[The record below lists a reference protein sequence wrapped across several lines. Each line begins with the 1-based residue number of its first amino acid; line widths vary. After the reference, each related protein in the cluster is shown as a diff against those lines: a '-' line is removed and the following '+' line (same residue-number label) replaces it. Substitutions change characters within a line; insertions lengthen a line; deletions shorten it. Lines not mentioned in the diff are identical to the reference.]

1 MSEGR
6 DKLNDFSLL
15 KSLVGESKLAQKPN
29 RSGVKHPAQG
39 ANKSRKPNERRNNPK
54 PQRVMTSQVQDMTV
68 RIPQYGQVINPEIIA
83 ELENPV
89 ANQEQVVVSVD
100 VDKEKAKEEQRL
112 FKWLCKR
119 FPKCFN
125 PKEKKPLKV
134 GISQDIEVI
143 YHNEFFAPV
152 DQYILRNVLR
162 RYVGDTRY
170 QQAVFDLKQ
179 RYDLYGKVVEDL
191 APNHVDYAK
200 RRLEEIA
207 EKAELRAKGINIREY
222 YAEKRAKA
230 KAEREAQ
237 KQQAESVPANTDD
250 AQPEA

>member
-1 MSEGR
+1 MSDGR

-29 RSGVKHPAQG
+29 RNHHKRPNQTSQA
-39 ANKSRKPNERRNNPK
+39 ARKPTDRRSPK
-54 PQRVMTSQVQDMTV
+54 PQRVMTSQFQDMTV
-68 RIPQYGQVINPEIIA
+68 RIPQYGQVINPDIIA
-83 ELENPV
+83 ELENPT
-89 ANQEQVVVSVD
+89 AHQEQVVVSVD
-100 VDKEKAKEEQRL
+100 IDKEKAKEEQRL

-143 YHNEFFAPV
+143 YQNEFFSPV

-191 APNHVDYAK
+191 APKHVDYAK

-207 EKAELRAKGINIREY
+207 EKADLRAKGINIKEY
-222 YAEKRAKA
+222 YTEKRAKE

-237 KQQAESVPANTDD
+237 KQQAQAEQNNTTDD
-250 AQPEA
+250 AQQ